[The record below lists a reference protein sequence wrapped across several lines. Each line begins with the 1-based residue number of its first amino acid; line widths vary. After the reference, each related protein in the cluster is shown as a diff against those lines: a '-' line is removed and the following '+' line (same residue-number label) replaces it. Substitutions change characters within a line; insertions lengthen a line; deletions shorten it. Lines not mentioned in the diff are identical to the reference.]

1 MEPVNISCSALVD
14 ALTALA
20 QNCSQ
25 GRRSSA
31 VKTIPRSQDTSYL
44 TDTADAVREV
54 GKKLGKTRVK
64 WENPKSVMIITKPGD
79 CSLIKMTR
87 EMALYLIET
96 PRYGSDSGITCYVD
110 EKLKCSKRFNYE
122 KIINKHPVAKTKLK
136 FWTPELCA
144 AKPKSFDFIITLGGD
159 GTVLFSSWLFQNY
172 IPPVIPFHLGS
183 LGFLTPFDFDRY
195 RQHLHNAMESGVRIN
210 LRGRLTCTVYRR
222 VPHPDCK
229 SPEEAKTIQL
239 RNVVRDPVTGKF
251 TVGNWC
257 QEMKNQQ
264 CQRTQEAMKIS
275 NKQKKFGEVDGDD
288 IEEEDAAVW
297 SETCQE
303 IAATAMPPA
312 PVGERRQVP
321 CFTTVP
327 VEKYHVIN
335 DLVVDRGPSPYVS
348 LLELF
353 GDDKHLTTVQ
363 ADGLAISTPTGSTAY
378 SLSAGGSLTHPD
390 IHAILITPICP
401 HTLSFRPTLVPD
413 SMELRICVP
422 YNSRNTAWASFDGRG
437 RVELKQGDHIK
448 VTASRYPFP
457 TVCKED
463 QATDWFNSLQNC
475 LHWNKRERQKS
486 FAVVESNA
494 TRHPRRETLL
504 TKIQNHP
511 QALSHLPQLPKASTP
526 NYTPSIRPLEYP
538 SPPPAHPLAT
548 PPVSS
553 MPQQQQQ
560 QQQWSPKQGQND
572 NRKSSSSSSITSSS
586 SDAGQDEVFGMFYD
600 DDSGSDRYHM
610 RGSGQRMSDRHRHD
624 SCAEVGSSASSL
636 GYDSVDELETDEDD
650 EEIEGYITNN
660 DGFVGWTDEEIMKSR
675 YLASITKELE
685 RVSLTSPFKETISE
699 GEEIHFE

>member
-1 MEPVNISCSALVD
+1 MEPMSNIPCSALTD

-20 QNCSQ
+20 QNTSPG
-25 GRRSSA
+25 GRKYNA
-31 VKTIPRSQDTSYL
+31 VKTIPRAQHTSYL

-54 GKKLGKTRVK
+54 AKKMGRTRVK

-79 CSLIKMTR
+79 CSLIGMTR
-87 EMALYLIET
+87 DMALYLVET
-96 PRYGSDSGITCYVD
+96 PRYGCESGITCYVD
-110 EKLKCSKRFNYE
+110 EKLKASKRFKYD
-122 KIINKHPVAKTKLK
+122 KIIRKHPIACEKLK

-144 AKPKSFDFIITLGGD
+144 LQPKSFDFIITLGGD

-195 RQHLHNAMESGVRIN
+195 KQHLHNAMERGVRIN

-222 VPHPDCK
+222 VPYPDCK
-229 SPEEAKTIQL
+229 SPEQAKAVQL

-251 TVGNWC
+251 TVGGWC
-257 QEMKNQQ
+257 QELKKQRQQ
-264 CQRTQEAMKIS
+264 QDSKG
-275 NKQKKFGEVDGDD
+275 KLKKFGEVDGDD
-288 IEEEDAAVW
+288 FEDEGREQWGHAESDFQLKQQPNAPAGEE
-297 SETCQE
+297 
-303 IAATAMPPA
+303 
-312 PVGERRQVP
+312 RQVP

-422 YNSRNTAWASFDGRG
+422 FNSRNTAWASFDGRG

-486 FAVVESNA
+486 FAVVESHPVRHSNHNKNISSASRANSSQQLSQSPRA
-494 TRHPRRETLL
+494 TVLNP
-504 TKIQNHP
+504 
-511 QALSHLPQLPKASTP
+511 LSRSGTQ
-526 NYTPSIRPLEYP
+526 
-538 SPPPAHPLAT
+538 SPPHPSLQLT
-548 PPVSS
+548 T
-553 MPQQQQQ
+553 PQQQQQ
-560 QQQWSPKQGQND
+560 SPPHTNGNNGNNG
-572 NRKSSSSSSITSSS
+572 NRKSSSSSSVTSSS
-586 SDAGQDEVFGMFYD
+586 SADLQDEVFGMFYD
-600 DDSGSDRYHM
+600 DDSGSDHYRLG
-610 RGSGQRMSDRHRHD
+610 GSGNAVSHRRS
-624 SCAEVGSSASSL
+624 SCHEVESLSASSVN
-636 GYDSVDELETDEDD
+636 YESMDEFESEEDSNDEDD
-650 EEIEGYITNN
+650 YTP
-660 DGFVGWTDEEIMKSR
+660 DGFTGWTDEEIIKSR
-675 YLASITKELE
+675 YLANITKELE
-685 RVSLTSPFKETISE
+685 RVSVKHTKNDALNS
-699 GEEIHFE
+699 

>member
-1 MEPVNISCSALVD
+1 MPCSALTD

-20 QNCSQ
+20 NNTSPE
-25 GRRSSA
+25 RRHSA
-31 VKTIPRSQDTSYL
+31 VKTIPRSQQASYL

-54 GKKLGKTRVK
+54 AKKLGKTRLK

-87 EMALYLIET
+87 ELALYLVET
-96 PRYGSDSGITCYVD
+96 PRYGQESGICCYVD
-110 EKLKCSKRFNYE
+110 EKLKDSKRFNYQ
-122 KIINKHPVAKTKLK
+122 KIIERHPVAKDKLK

-144 AKPKSFDFIITLGGD
+144 LKPKSFDFIITLGGD

-183 LGFLTPFDFDRY
+183 LGFLTPFDFGRY
-195 RQHLHNAMESGVRIN
+195 KHHIHNAIERGVRIN

-222 VPHPDCK
+222 VPNSDCK
-229 SPEEAKTIQL
+229 SSEAIQL
-239 RNVVRDPVTGKF
+239 RNVVRDPITGKF
-251 TVGNWC
+251 TVGGWC
-257 QEMKNQQ
+257 QGLE
-264 CQRTQEAMKIS
+264 
-275 NKQKKFGEVDGDD
+275 KQKKKKKFGEIDGDD
-288 IEEEDAAVW
+288 VEDEECHEDGIHA
-297 SETCQE
+297 QLP
-303 IAATAMPPA
+303 M
-312 PVGERRQVP
+312 GEERQVP

-422 YNSRNTAWASFDGRG
+422 FNSRNTAWASFDGRG

-448 VTASRYPFP
+448 ITASRYPFP

-486 FAVVESNA
+486 FAVVESHPERNRISLSSSRGSSSPHLSQHSPRIPSQGP
-494 TRHPRRETLL
+494 RHTA
-504 TKIQNHP
+504 H
-511 QALSHLPQLPKASTP
+511 
-526 NYTPSIRPLEYP
+526 
-538 SPPPAHPLAT
+538 SPPSTHQHS
-548 PPVSS
+548 PPE
-553 MPQQQQQ
+553 
-560 QQQWSPKQGQND
+560 GQ
-572 NRKSSSSSSITSSS
+572 RKSSGSSINSSS

-600 DDSGSDRYHM
+600 DDS
-610 RGSGQRMSDRHRHD
+610 SGDDYRKRRRSNVAIEDQ
-624 SCAEVGSSASSL
+624 SSTSSTN
-636 GYDSVDELETDEDD
+636 YESTDEFDSEYDD
-650 EEIEGYITNN
+650 DNSYMP
-660 DGFVGWTDEEIMKSR
+660 DGFTGWTDEEITKSR
-675 YLASITKELE
+675 YMANISKELE
-685 RVSLTSPFKETISE
+685 KVSIK
-699 GEEIHFE
+699 HVN

>member
-1 MEPVNISCSALVD
+1 MEPMSNIPCSALTD

-20 QNCSQ
+20 QNTSPG
-25 GRRSSA
+25 GRKYNA
-31 VKTIPRSQDTSYL
+31 VKTIPRAQHTSYL

-54 GKKLGKTRVK
+54 AKKMGRTRVK
-64 WENPKSVMIITKPGD
+64 WESPKSVMIITKPGD
-79 CSLIKMTR
+79 CSLIGMTR
-87 EMALYLIET
+87 DMALYLVET
-96 PRYGSDSGITCYVD
+96 PRYGSESGITCYVD
-110 EKLKCSKRFNYE
+110 EKLKNSKRFKYD
-122 KIINKHPVAKTKLK
+122 KIVRNHPIACEKLK

-144 AKPKSFDFIITLGGD
+144 LQPKSFDFIITLGGD

-195 RQHLHNAMESGVRIN
+195 KQHLHNAMERGVRIN

-229 SPEEAKTIQL
+229 SPEEAKAVQL

-251 TVGNWC
+251 TVGGWC
-257 QEMKNQQ
+257 QELKKQRQQ
-264 CQRTQEAMKIS
+264 QQAASLKGKM
-275 NKQKKFGEVDGDD
+275 KKFGEVDGDD
-288 IEEEDAAVW
+288 VEEEEKEEWCEAQDDL
-297 SETCQE
+297 QQQQQQQQ
-303 IAATAMPPA
+303 PL
-312 PVGERRQVP
+312 GEERQVP
-321 CFTTVP
+321 CFTTIP

-422 YNSRNTAWASFDGRG
+422 FNSRNTAWASFDGRG

-486 FAVVESNA
+486 FAVVESHPVRQSNHSKNLSSNSRSNSSQQLSQSPRA
-494 TRHPRRETLL
+494 TGFNP
-504 TKIQNHP
+504 
-511 QALSHLPQLPKASTP
+511 LSRSGTQ
-526 NYTPSIRPLEYP
+526 
-538 SPPPAHPLAT
+538 SPPA
-548 PPVSS
+548 PPHSS
-553 MPQQQQQ
+553 SLQFTTQQQQQ
-560 QQQWSPKQGQND
+560 QSPPHHNGG
-572 NRKSSSSSSITSSS
+572 NRKSSSSSSVTSSS
-586 SDAGQDEVFGMFYD
+586 SADMQDEVFGMFYD
-600 DDSGSDRYHM
+600 DDSGSDRY
-610 RGSGQRMSDRHRHD
+610 RLGGSGNAGSRRRS
-624 SCAEVGSSASSL
+624 SCVEAASSSASSVN
-636 GYDSVDELETDEDD
+636 YESTDEFESEDD
-650 EEIEGYITNN
+650 EDEYAP
-660 DGFVGWTDEEIMKSR
+660 DGFTGWTDEEIIKSR
-675 YLASITKELE
+675 YLANITKELE
-685 RVSLTSPFKETISE
+685 RVSVKYTKNDTPN
-699 GEEIHFE
+699 GQQ